1 MALPNS
7 FSNNTA
13 PTGPELDDNF
23 SAVGALAVIPCT
35 VAGTNTITMA
45 ANSNTPTINAYAN
58 YLRISGVAAATNTG
72 PTTARLGALG
82 ALNVYRD
89 TPAGPVAL
97 AGGEIV
103 IGCAFT
109 LVYDS
114 ALNTGT
120 GGWHL
125 VSVANALPYTGVATN
140 STLSFVNG
148 TLSTLILT
156 GASLSAPTL
165 IVSGP
170 ASLASLNVSGLA
182 SAATL
187 AGSSLGT
194 FAKLMVGASAASV
207 TRILSGIGTLA
218 FTVVPAATAQ
228 DQDMALAG
236 VQLGDSIALGYTVG
250 QTNALFGGYVPAAG
264 TVAVRCLNGGAA
276 SLAAFTLVARAT
288 AHGFT

>member
-1 MALPNS
+1 MALPTS

-23 SAVGALAVIPCT
+23 AAVGALTVIPC
-35 VAGTNTITMA
+35 VAAGTNAITMTA
-45 ANSNTPTINAYAN
+45 AANTPTINAYAN

-72 PTTARLGALG
+72 ATTARLGGLA

-109 LVYDS
+109 LIYDS

-125 VSVANALPYTGVATN
+125 VSTANALPYTGTVTN

-165 IVSGP
+165 SVTGP
-170 ASLASLNVSGLA
+170 L
-182 SAATL
+182 SAATVT
-187 AGSSLGT
+187 GSSLGT

-207 TRILSGIGTLA
+207 TRLLSGLGTLA
-218 FTVVPAATAQ
+218 FTLVPAQTAQ
-228 DQDMALAG
+228 DQPMTLAG
-236 VQLGDSIALGYTVG
+236 VQIGDSISLGVTVS
-250 QTNALFGGYVPAAG
+250 QANAVFSGTVPAAG
-264 TVAVRCLNGGAA
+264 TINVRCLNAGAA

>member
-45 ANSNTPTINAYAN
+45 ANTNTPTINAYAN

-156 GASLSAPTL
+156 GASLSAPT
-165 IVSGP
+165 IVVTGP
-170 ASLASLNVSGLA
+170 M
-182 SAATL
+182 SAATVS
-187 AGSSLGT
+187 GSSLGT
-194 FAKLMVGASAASV
+194 FAKLMVGASAASL
-207 TRILSGIGTLA
+207 TRLLSGLGTIA
-218 FTVVPAATAQ
+218 YTVVPAQTAQ
-228 DQDMALAG
+228 DQTMALAG
-236 VQLGDSIALGYTVG
+236 VQLGDSVALGYSVG
-250 QTNALFGGYVPAAG
+250 QANAAFSGYVAAAG
-264 TVAVRCLNGGAA
+264 TVTVRCLNAGAA
-276 SLAAFTLVARAT
+276 SIAAFTLVTRAT

>member
-23 SAVGALAVIPCT
+23 SAVGALTVIPCV
-35 VAGTNTITMA
+35 VAGTNAITMTA
-45 ANSNTPTINAYAN
+45 AASTPTINAYAN
-58 YLRISGVAAATNTG
+58 YLRISGVAATTNTG
-72 PTTARLGALG
+72 ATTARLGGLA

-89 TPAGPVAL
+89 TPGGPVL
-97 AGGEIV
+97 LSGGEIV

-125 VSVANALPYTGVATN
+125 ISTANALPYTGTVTN

-156 GASLSAPTL
+156 GASISAPTL
-165 IVSGP
+165 SVTGPLSG
-170 ASLASLNVSGLA
+170 
-182 SAATL
+182 ATVT
-187 AGSSLGT
+187 GSSLGT
-194 FAKLMVGASAASV
+194 FAKLMVGASAASI
-207 TRILSGIGTLA
+207 TRLLSGLGTLA
-218 FTVVPAATAQ
+218 YTVVPAASAQ
-228 DQDMALAG
+228 DQQMVLAG
-236 VQLGDSIALGYTVG
+236 VQPGDSISLGVTVT
-250 QTNALFGGYVPAAG
+250 QVNAVFAPSVPAAG
-264 TVAVRCLNGGAA
+264 TVNVRILNGGAA
-276 SLAAFTLVARAT
+276 SIAAFTLIARAT